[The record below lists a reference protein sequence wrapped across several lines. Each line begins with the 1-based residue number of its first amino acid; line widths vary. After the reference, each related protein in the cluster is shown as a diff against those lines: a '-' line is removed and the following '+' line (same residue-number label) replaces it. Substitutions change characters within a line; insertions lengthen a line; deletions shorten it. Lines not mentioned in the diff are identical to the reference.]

1 MPRQNRVT
9 PHGALIDLGRGMFMG
24 NRGCLHDD
32 AGQIRRAHRGRRWII
47 CALEFKGRRLEL
59 AAPGENTQLFFLDE
73 ATALAAGHRPCGECR
88 RDAFRAFV
96 DAWTAGNPG
105 ALPAGP
111 LRVGDIDRV
120 LHQQRTGPRERAPLN
135 GLPDGTLVAL
145 DDDPLAHLVLGD
157 ALLPWQPEGYGAPRP
172 RPATTV
178 DVLTP
183 PSTVNALRAGYRP
196 VLHPSANQTVQSPA
210 PVTPAEAPAAGEIR
224 IRRLRTEDVEP
235 ILEGFRE
242 WGYPRP
248 REQLERYLAEQESGE
263 HLVLVAVTDG
273 EIGGYG
279 TVCWTS
285 DYPPFRDAGIPEIR
299 DLNVWPR
306 FRRRGIA
313 SRILDEAERL
323 IGERGRIAGIGVG
336 LYRDYGPA
344 QRLYVLRGYVPDG
357 LGAVWR
363 NQPVLGGAH
372 VPADDDLVIH
382 LTKSLPSGALR

>member
-9 PHGALIDLGRGMFMG
+9 PNGALIDLGRGTFMG

-32 AGQIRRAHRGRRWII
+32 AGQVRRAHRGRRWII
-47 CALEFKGRRLEL
+47 CALAFKGRRLPL

-73 ATALAAGHRPCGECR
+73 ATALAAAHRPCDECR

-105 ALPAGP
+105 ALPPGRFHVAD
-111 LRVGDIDRV
+111 LDRV
-120 LHQQRTGPRERAPLN
+120 LHQQRTAPPERAPLA
-135 GLPDGTLVAL
+135 GLPDGTFVAL
-145 DDDPLAHLVLGD
+145 DGDPRAYLVHGD
-157 ALLPWQPEGYGAPRP
+157 TLLPWQPDGYGAPLP
-172 RPATTV
+172 RPSATV

-196 VLHPSANQTVQSPA
+196 ALHPTADRPA
-210 PVTPAEAPAAGEIR
+210 PSAAPGTPADAAAAEEIR
-224 IRRLRTEDVEP
+224 VRRLRAEDVEP
-235 ILEGFRE
+235 ILAGFRE

-248 REQLERYLAEQESGE
+248 REHLERYLVAQERGD
-263 HLVLVAVTDG
+263 HVVLVAVADG

-285 DYPPFRDAGIPEIR
+285 DYPPFRDAGIPEIK

-306 FRRRGIA
+306 FRRRGLA

-323 IGERGRIAGIGVG
+323 IGERGRIAVIGVG

-357 LGAVWR
+357 LGAVWHD
-363 NQPVLGGAH
+363 QPVLGGAH
-372 VPADDDLVIH
+372 VRADDGLVIH
-382 LTKSLPSGALR
+382 LTKTLP